1 MLLGRHGYGYVMICL
16 VSSELTTLS
25 ICKRLQDSRTS
36 EGILICL
43 VCLVVILNIQMH
55 KAIAIKKD
63 TSHGFIPMKLACR
76 LSAPGSAEEIELH
89 VLLLFLFHHGLVQME
104 GFIINLWDT
113 LGICNV
119 M

>member
-1 MLLGRHGYGYVMICL
+1 M
-16 VSSELTTLS
+16 
-25 ICKRLQDSRTS
+25 
-36 EGILICL
+36 
-43 VCLVVILNIQMH
+43 
-55 KAIAIKKD
+55 
-63 TSHGFIPMKLACR
+63 SHGFIPMKLEKR